1 MDVTLLALGD
11 VVGRPGRDALKR
23 RLRDLRRERR
33 VDLCVV
39 NGENAAG
46 GAGIT
51 PETAEDLFV
60 AGADV
65 ITTGDH
71 VWDKKEVVPCLERET
86 RLLRPANYPEAAAGR
101 GWTVVETAGGIR
113 VAVCCLL
120 GRVFMNLPVDNP
132 FQAAERFLRDTESQA
147 RLAVIDIHAEA
158 TSEKIALGWHVDGR
172 ATLVAGTHTHIP
184 TADETVLPHGTAYIS
199 DLGMTGPYA
208 SVLGRRTDRVLQRF
222 LTGMPSVYD
231 VAEGDVRLCG
241 VLVVADDKTGRA
253 KHIERVCIR
262 DEA

>member
-1 MDVTLLALGD
+1 MDVTLLVLGD
-11 VVGRPGRDALKR
+11 VVGRPGRDALRR
-23 RLRDLRRERR
+23 RLKDLRRERR

-51 PETAEDLFV
+51 PDTAEDLLA

-71 VWDKKEVVPCLERET
+71 AWEKKEIVPYLGRQT
-86 RLLRPANYPEAAAGR
+86 RLLRPANFPDAAAGR
-101 GWTVVETAGGIR
+101 GFTVAETADGIR
-113 VAVCCLL
+113 VAVCSLL
-120 GRVFMNLPVDNP
+120 GRVFLNQPVDSP
-132 FQAAERFLRDTESQA
+132 FAAVDRFLRDVEGQA
-147 RLAVIDIHAEA
+147 RITVIDLHAEA

-172 ATLVAGTHTHIP
+172 ATLVAGTHTHVP
-184 TADETVLPHGTAYIS
+184 TADETVLPKGTAYIT

-208 SVLGRRTDRVLQRF
+208 SVLGRRADRVLHRF
-222 LTGMPSVYD
+222 LTGMPAVYD
-231 VAEGDVRLCG
+231 VAEGDVRICG
-241 VLVVADDKTGRA
+241 VLVVADDKTGKA
-253 KHIERVCIR
+253 KSIERVCVR

>member
-1 MDVTLLALGD
+1 MDVTILVLGD

-23 RLRDLRRERR
+23 RLKDIRRERQ

-51 PETAEDLFV
+51 PDTAEDLFA

-71 VWDKKEVVPCLERET
+71 AWDKRELVPYYGRQP
-86 RLLRPANYPEAAAGR
+86 RLLRPLNYPAAAAGR
-101 GWTVVETAGGIR
+101 GFVVAETAAGIK
-113 VAVCCLL
+113 VAVASLL
-120 GRVFMNLPVDNP
+120 GRVFLNQPVDSP
-132 FQAAERFLRDTESQA
+132 FAAVDRFLEAVAGQAA
-147 RLAVIDIHAEA
+147 LAVVDFHAEA
-158 TSEKIALGWHVDGR
+158 TSEKVAMGWHLDGR

-184 TADETVLPHGTAYIS
+184 TADETVLPKGTAYIT

-208 SVLGRRTDRVLQRF
+208 SVLGRRAERVLHRF
-222 LTGMPSVYD
+222 VTGMPAVYD
-231 VAEGDVRLCG
+231 VATGDVRICG
-241 VLVVADDKTGRA
+241 VLAVADDRTGKA
-253 KHIERVCIR
+253 KSVERICIR
-262 DEA
+262 DKA